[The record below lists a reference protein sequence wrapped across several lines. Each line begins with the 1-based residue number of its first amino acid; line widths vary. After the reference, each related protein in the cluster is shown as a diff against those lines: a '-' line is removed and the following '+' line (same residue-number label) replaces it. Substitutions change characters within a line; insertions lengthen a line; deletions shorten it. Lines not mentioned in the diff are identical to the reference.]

1 MIFTDR
7 IHAGAELAAALADYA
22 GHDNTILLALPRGGV
37 PVAAEIS
44 RELNLPMDLMLVRKL
59 GVPGHEEFAMGAIA
73 PGDHRVLHQEVI
85 EALRLTPEQVEKVA
99 DREKAELERRDR
111 VYRGE
116 APALDLTGMTVILV
130 DDGLATGASMEAAIA
145 AARHGAAGEIVVA
158 VPVAALDT
166 CRRLERQV
174 DRVVCPHQLADFGG
188 VGRWYVNFSQVADSE
203 VIELLRQHRQ
213 EGQGTQEGQL

>member
-7 IHAGAELAAALADYA
+7 IHAGSELATALADYA
-22 GHDNTILLALPRGGV
+22 GRANTIVLALPRGGV

-44 RELNLPMDLMLVRKL
+44 HELRLPMDLMLVRKL

-73 PGDHRVLHQEVI
+73 SGGHRVLHQEVI

-99 DREKAELERRDR
+99 NREKTELERRER
-111 VYRGE
+111 VYRGD

-145 AARHGAAGEIVVA
+145 AIRHGGAGEMVVA
-158 VPVAALDT
+158 VPVAAYDS

-174 DRVVCPHQLADFGG
+174 DQVVCPHQLVDFGG
-188 VGRWYVNFSQVADSE
+188 VGRWYVNFSQVSDRE
-203 VIELLRQHRQ
+203 VIELLGQHRQ
-213 EGQGTQEGQL
+213 EGQAPQEGRV

>member
-7 IHAGAELAAALADYA
+7 IHAGAELATALADYA
-22 GHDNTILLALPRGGV
+22 ERDNTILLALPRGGV
-37 PVAAEIS
+37 PIAAEVS
-44 RELNLPMDLMLVRKL
+44 RELSLPMDLMLVRKL

-99 DREKAELERRDR
+99 EREKAELERRDR
-111 VYRGE
+111 LYRGE

-145 AARHGAAGEIVVA
+145 SAHHGAAGEIVVA
-158 VPVAALDT
+158 APVAALDT
-166 CRRLERQV
+166 CRRLEGQV
-174 DRVVCPHQLADFGG
+174 DRVVCPHQLDDFGG
-188 VGRWYVNFSQVADSE
+188 VGRWYVNFPQVTDSE
-203 VIELLRQHRQ
+203 VIELLRQHKQ
-213 EGQGTQEGQL
+213 AGQDTQEGQV

>member
-7 IHAGAELAAALADYA
+7 IHAGSELATALADYA
-22 GHDNTILLALPRGGV
+22 GRANTIVLALPRGGV

-73 PGDHRVLHQEVI
+73 SGDHRVLHQEVI
-85 EALRLTPEQVEKVA
+85 EALRLTPEQIQKVA
-99 DREKAELERRDR
+99 DREKTELERRER
-111 VYRGE
+111 VYRGD

-145 AARHGAAGEIVVA
+145 AVRHGGASEMVVA
-158 VPVAALDT
+158 VPVAAYDT

-174 DRVVCPHQLADFGG
+174 DRVVCPHQLVDFGG
-188 VGRWYVNFSQVADSE
+188 VGRWYVNFSQVSDSE
-203 VIELLRQHRQ
+203 VIGLLGQRRQ
-213 EGQGTQEGQL
+213 EGQGTQEGRV